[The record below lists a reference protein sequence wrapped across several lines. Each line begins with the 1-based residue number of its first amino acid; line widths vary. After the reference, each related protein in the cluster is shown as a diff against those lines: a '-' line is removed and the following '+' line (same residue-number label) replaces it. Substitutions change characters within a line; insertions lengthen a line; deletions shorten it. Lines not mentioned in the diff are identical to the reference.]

1 MKPTTLLIGQATIVT
16 GTITG
21 TLWAS
26 TQWTAYKLGYQMG
39 LGEPWFSISDT
50 SIYYPWRLFEWWY
63 AYEAYA
69 PDIFRKAGVM
79 AAGGGMLGTTTAIV
93 GSLWR
98 ARQTKHVT
106 TYGSAEWAT
115 EKDIANSE
123 LLNDRGVFLGK
134 TNTSYL
140 RHNGP
145 EHVLAFAPTRSG
157 KGVGLVIP
165 TLLTWTGSAVIHD
178 IKGENWQLT
187 AGWRSQ
193 FSHCLLFNPTDPRSA
208 KYNPL
213 LEVRKGSHEV
223 RDVQN
228 IADILVDPEGALEKR
243 NHWEKTGHSLLT
255 GAILHVL
262 YAEEE
267 KTLANVARF
276 LANPKKTLEATLRIM
291 LTTNH
296 LGTKQHPKVHPE
308 VASIAREMLNKSE
321 NELSGVVSTA
331 MSFLEIYRD
340 PIIAETTSRCDWR
353 IDDLKHA
360 KRPVS
365 LYLVIPPSDISRTK
379 PLIRLILNQIGRRLT
394 EKLPDTTSEDKDSKP
409 DHQLLMMLDEFP
421 ALGRLEFFET
431 AMAFMAGYGIR
442 AYLIA
447 QSLNQIEKAY
457 GPNNSIL
464 DNAHV
469 RVAFATNDD
478 RTAKRISD
486 TLGTSTELR
495 AQKNYA
501 GHRLAPWLAH
511 VMVSRQETA
520 RPLLTPGEVMQL
532 PNDQALV
539 LLAGTKPIRANK
551 LRYFE
556 DGNFTT
562 RLIAAPVLVEDDV
575 YADLPEPHIDDWR
588 TQSSRASHRLQHQ
601 TGLDQ
606 LAAGADDGS
615 LKQQPNLF
623 DEFGVEP
630 KTTPVADLA
639 LLDDDFEDS
648 GGQTDALTRSQIQAR
663 QQSQTLQRAHAINND
678 GVQPDLLREF

>member
-1 MKPTTLLIGQATIVT
+1 MKPTTLLIGQAAIVT

-26 TQWTAYKLGYQMG
+26 TQWAAYKLGYQMG
-39 LGEPWFSISDT
+39 LGDPWFSISDT

-69 PDIFRKAGVM
+69 PEIFRKAGAM
-79 AAGGGMLGTTTAIV
+79 AAGGGILGTTTAVV

-123 LLNDRGVFLGK
+123 LLNDRGLFLGK
-134 TNTSYL
+134 TKSAYL
-140 RHNGP
+140 RHDGP

-157 KGVGLVIP
+157 KGVGLVVP
-165 TLLTWTGSAVIHD
+165 TLLTWIGSAVIHD

-267 KTLANVARF
+267 KTLAHVARF

-296 LGTKQHPKVHPE
+296 LGTKDAPKVHPE

-340 PIIAETTSRCDWR
+340 PIIAEITSRCDWR

-360 KRPVS
+360 RYPVS
-365 LYLVIPPSDISRTK
+365 LYLVVPPSDISRTK

-394 EKLPDTTSEDKDSKP
+394 EKLPCTNSEDKDSKP

-421 ALGRLEFFET
+421 ALGRLDFFET

-539 LLAGTKPIRANK
+539 LLAGTKPIRGKK

-556 DGNFTT
+556 DDNFTA
-562 RLIAAPVLVEDDV
+562 RLIAAPVFAEDGV
-575 YADLPEPHIDDWR
+575 YLDLPEPHTNDWC
-588 TQSSRASHRLQHQ
+588 TQSKRVSRQLQRQ
-601 TGLDQ
+601 TVSDQ
-606 LAAGADDGS
+606 FAAGTDDGGP
-615 LKQQPNLF
+615 KQQPTLF
-623 DEFGVEP
+623 DEFGPAP
-630 KTTPVADLA
+630 KTTPAADLA

-648 GGQTDALTRSQIQAR
+648 GGQADALSRSQTQAR